1 MEEIVAQEQ
10 PEEAPQ
16 PGARRED
23 VPQGGA
29 RRLRGFLRRNVTRR
43 LGVTVVLWQMETRL
57 ATPVALV
64 LVATIGRW
72 PGALAMGGIMAI
84 YSALF
89 LFLLDGERV
98 MKELRG
104 WAQERRLMRRY
115 VLPIAERRDGVGM
128 VQRGLAVPVVVMFMG
143 PFWRAVTFHLFR
155 TRRPWAYLLSV
166 GGSIPHSLLWT
177 GLVLWGIWEGL
188 VWPLIKDL

>member
-1 MEEIVAQEQ
+1 MDETVA
-10 PEEAPQ
+10 EEAALRTEREE
-16 PGARRED
+16 GAPKAERRK
-23 VPQGGA
+23 
-29 RRLRGFLRRNVTRR
+29 LLGFLRRNATPR
-43 LGVTVVLWQMETRL
+43 LGVALVLWQMETRL

-64 LVATIGRW
+64 LVATLGRW
-72 PGALAMGGIMAI
+72 PRALAMGGIMAI

-104 WAQERRLMRRY
+104 WAQDRRLMRRY
-115 VLPIAERRDGVGM
+115 VLPIAERRDGVGT
-128 VQRGLAVPVVVMFMG
+128 VQRALAVPVVVMFMG

-155 TRRPWAYLLSV
+155 TPRWPAYTLSV

-177 GLVLWGIWEGL
+177 GLVLGGIWEGL
-188 VWPLIKDL
+188 VWPWIKGF

>member
-1 MEEIVAQEQ
+1 MEETVA
-10 PEEAPQ
+10 EEAALRTEREEGP
-16 PGARRED
+16 PKAERRK
-23 VPQGGA
+23 
-29 RRLRGFLRRNVTRR
+29 LLGFLRRNVTPR
-43 LGVTVVLWQMETRL
+43 LGAALVLWQMETRL

-64 LVATIGRW
+64 LVATLGRW

-104 WAQERRLMRRY
+104 WAQDRRLMRRY
-115 VLPIAERRDGVGM
+115 VLPIAERRDGAGT

-155 TRRPWAYLLSV
+155 MRRPWAYLFSV

-177 GLVLWGIWEGL
+177 GLVLGGIWEGL